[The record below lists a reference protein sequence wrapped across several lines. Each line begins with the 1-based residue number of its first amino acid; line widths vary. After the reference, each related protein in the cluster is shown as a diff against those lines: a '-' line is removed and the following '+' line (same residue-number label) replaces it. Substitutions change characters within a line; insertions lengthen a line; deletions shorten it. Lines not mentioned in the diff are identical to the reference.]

1 MKQIILILLTTT
13 FVVGLAF
20 GCELPGSGSF
30 EMPASILNEQA
41 TENDTSK
48 IVYEITGSFNL
59 KSIINRGDL
68 DIWWRERT
76 GGGKDAADNGSPAF
90 YNFGFT
96 SFYPFS
102 KRAYLGAGLD
112 FYKFGSH
119 AIWGSDIFYG
129 GGQSIVLNPII
140 MVFKTPVRFYFSKKE
155 SFTLSPA
162 LLIGGVS
169 GTRSIG
175 FEEYD
180 VLLQKKF
187 GFGMSMSYEY
197 FFKKFL
203 GVSVCVGM
211 RMLKTPLMILENS
224 SSGYSYEHQLLNNH
238 NRVQVDLGGSYLIIG
253 AVLDFH
259 LPSHRGR

>member
-30 EMPASILNEQA
+30 EMPASILNGQA

-68 DIWWRERT
+68 DTFWRERT
-76 GGGKDAADNGSPAF
+76 GGRRTAADNGSPAF
-90 YNFGFT
+90 YNFGMT
-96 SFYPFS
+96 ILYPFS
-102 KRAYLGAGLD
+102 KGAYLGAGMD
-112 FYKFGSH
+112 FDIFGSH

-129 GGQSIVLNPII
+129 GGQSIVLKPKIVEI
-140 MVFKTPVRFYFSKKE
+140 KTPIRFYLSEKE

-162 LLIGGVS
+162 LLMGEVLGTWSGGYA
-169 GTRSIG
+169 
-175 FEEYD
+175 EYD
-180 VLLQKKF
+180 VSPQLTA
-187 GFGMSMSYEY
+187 GFGISLSTEY

-211 RMLKTPLMILENS
+211 RMLKTPLAIVDNS
-224 SSGYSYEHQLLNNH
+224 SSGFSYLLLNNN

-259 LPSHRGR
+259 LPAPRGK